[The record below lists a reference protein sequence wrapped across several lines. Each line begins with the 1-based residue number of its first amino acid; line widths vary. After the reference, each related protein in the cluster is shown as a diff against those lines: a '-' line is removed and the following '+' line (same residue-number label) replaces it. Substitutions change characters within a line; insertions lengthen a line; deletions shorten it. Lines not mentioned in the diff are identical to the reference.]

1 MYQAKKTGVKIKRQP
16 LKFEE
21 SESSEED
28 YRSENSLNIVKS
40 NKSNSLERD
49 LSKNKKSFT
58 MTKNEALLMN

>member
-1 MYQAKKTGVKIKRQP
+1 MYQAKKTGAKIKRQP

>member
-16 LKFEE
+16 LKLEE